1 MQCNRKFFMNRLIP
15 ILTTLF
21 LANYFSASAQPVNY
35 LIAQSRQLQ
44 HYNLDRIQKQFLGI
58 DGKPD
63 DVINIGYDEE
73 VNLQLTYA
81 ATTKVDGLQKQI
93 ELDTTLNN
101 AQKQTYIRGLGEM
114 IQEFASARAKK
125 RIKII
130 EFPETLKAWEQA
142 FILDKKGQSIA
153 PLMGQYSSAT
163 GNVIL
168 KSGISFI
175 SNSGIPAAKTR
186 VVLKYLEENPD
197 RVLVTLNANP
207 DIAFADSLIA
217 IAAKKEPEKLYSYA
231 QAGNTKFGRR
241 IQRHPDKIVKLICE
255 LSDDNSGRL
264 FFPFLDNLANGTMT
278 IDGIKK
284 EMRDTLSYYRLL
296 VKTQIVYAGRM
307 AKGDTPM
314 VAKTL
319 REMIHTKAV
328 EPFVNRINGL
338 HDSPAPIRFKKIE
351 QLTAQELYYMIVSS
365 EAEIYTSSYTNS
377 YDRIWQRMTNPN
389 ADTLLALVNND
400 HYKKFITMAANY
412 NKLDNFL
419 NRMSKESATALMT
432 NFVNDLD
439 KGNGNDLE
447 DAVDVAN
454 SYASIKNDTIKKLML
469 EQIQKNYAFA
479 IANGN
484 KRGQIIYRLENLI
497 LSSSDSASTINLTDS
512 LGILPVYDVKNSYL
526 KDDSGRIILQMYFY
540 GDNIGRGSFET
551 LKNIYNNKNWKRT
564 DKPEWV
570 QFTSINTEVP
580 FEIFANKAG
589 YEEKNED
596 ALAQQHL
603 NEWMELN
610 NYKPSITV
618 HRGHSYFLPYT
629 IKQLAPSS
637 KVIILGSCG
646 AYHSLKDILEICPE
660 AYLIGSKQTGFGLA
674 NVALF
679 TTMVDE
685 LKVGRDINWIDYWK
699 LLEQKIPKGGPYDF
713 NDYVPPYKNL
723 GAIFINAY
731 TKATAPAS
739 TALSTQ

>member
-1 MQCNRKFFMNRLIP
+1 MNRLIP
-15 ILTTLF
+15 FVTIIF
-21 LANYFSASAQPVNY
+21 LVIFFSSSAQPINY
-35 LIAQSRQLQ
+35 PIAQGRQLQ
-44 HYNLDRIQKQFLGI
+44 HYNLDKIQTQFLGI

-81 ATTKVDGLQKQI
+81 VTNKVDVLQKQI
-93 ELDTTLNN
+93 ELDTALNN
-101 AQKQTYIRGLGEM
+101 TQKQTYIRGLGEM
-114 IQEFASARAKK
+114 MQEFMSAKAKK
-125 RIKII
+125 KVKII
-130 EFPETLKAWEQA
+130 DFSETLKAWEQA
-142 FILDKKGQSIA
+142 YLLDRKGQSIA
-153 PLMGQYSSAT
+153 PLIGQYSSAT
-163 GNVIL
+163 GNIIL
-168 KSGISFI
+168 KSGISFL
-175 SNSGIPAAKTR
+175 SNPGIPAAKTR
-186 VVLKYLEENPD
+186 LILRYLEENPD
-197 RVLVTLNANP
+197 KILGALSANP

-217 IAAKKEPEKLYSYA
+217 ITAKREPEKLYSYA

-241 IQRHPDKIVKLICE
+241 IQRHPNAIVKLICE
-255 LSDDNSGRL
+255 LADDNSGRL
-264 FFPFLDNLANGTMT
+264 YFPFLDNLANGTIT
-278 IDGIKK
+278 IDSIKK
-284 EMRDTLSYYRLL
+284 EMKDTLSYYRLL
-296 VKTQIVYAGRM
+296 VKTQIAYAGRM
-307 AKGDTPM
+307 AKGDTPL

-319 REMIHTKAV
+319 REMIHTKSV

-351 QLTAQELYYMIVSS
+351 PLTAQELYYMIVSAES
-365 EAEIYTSSYTNS
+365 EIYTSSYTNS
-377 YDRIWQRMTNPN
+377 YDRIWQRMANPN

-419 NRMSKESATALMT
+419 KRMSKESATALMT

-439 KGNGNDLE
+439 KGTGNDLE

-469 EQIQKNYAFA
+469 EQIRKNYTAA
-479 IANGN
+479 IINGN

-512 LGILPVYDVKNSYL
+512 LGILPVYDVQNSYL

-551 LKNIYNNKNWKRT
+551 LKNIYTNKDWKRT
-564 DKPEWV
+564 TTPEWV
-570 QFTSINTEVP
+570 QFNSIKSAVP
-580 FEIFANKAG
+580 FVIFANNPG
-589 YEEKNED
+589 FEEKNED
-596 ALAQQHL
+596 ALSQQHL
-603 NEWMELN
+603 NEWMDIN

-646 AYHSLKDILEICPE
+646 AYHSLKDILDVCPE

-674 NVALF
+674 NVAIF
-679 TTMVDE
+679 TTMIEE
-685 LKVGRDINWIDYWK
+685 LKMGRNINWIDYWK
-699 LLEQKIPKGGPYDF
+699 LLEQKIPKGSPYDF

-739 TALSTQ
+739 ASPTTE